1 MSIPKFSVRNSV
13 LVNMITIAVFILG
26 VIFARNLNREV
37 FPAIAYGYIIIVAP
51 YPGASPEE
59 IEKVV
64 TTPIEEEIADVDGIK
79 KLNSRTREGVATIII
94 QAESDVEGIELDQ
107 LFNDI
112 KTEVDKVDDLP
123 EDVDDIEFIKLSAE
137 FPAITVGFGGD
148 VPEEYLQNSADR
160 LKKKVELIDGV
171 GTVELWAYRDKEF
184 WVQVDPRK
192 LEAANL
198 TMTEI
203 INAIKYRNL
212 NIPGGSFDQG
222 RKEILL
228 RTMGEVENKDDIGGI
243 VVRSLPTG
251 TIKVKDIANVVETF
265 EEEDIIGRLNGT
277 RTVAL
282 FVNKKADGD
291 VIDIVK
297 EVKRLVKEEEK
308 LLPEGA
314 EIALV
319 QDISKYV
326 VRRQNTL
333 LFNGAIGLFLVILIL
348 YAFLESRVAF
358 WAAMGIPF
366 SFLLTIIIM
375 YYTGMSL
382 NMLSMFGLILV
393 LGIVVDDAIVV
404 SENVFRYREMG
415 LSPSEAAV
423 AGAEEVVLPV
433 TAAISTNIAA
443 FLPLLM
449 MVGIT
454 GKFLR
459 VIPEIVIIT
468 LLASLLEAFLVLPS
482 HLAEFVKIK
491 TDEKAKEA
499 RAWFNKV
506 RDFYGSVLGG
516 FLTRRYKIF
525 FGLLGVAVITIFF
538 ALLTMEFVFMGKS
551 RAEQFMINIYNP
563 VNSNIDETDRVVK
576 EVEKIVMES
585 TDASENISALI
596 TLVGY
601 IETGE
606 APIQGSY
613 VGQLWIELTK
623 HGYEDVGAEKIISEL
638 RKKTSLIP
646 GPTSITFTEL
656 HGGPPT
662 GSAVAMEIK
671 GEDFDVLRKLSEE
684 VKEELGK
691 IKGVKDIDDNFR
703 VGKEEIR
710 VIVDEHR
717 ARSLGLNVATVA
729 TEMRQAF
736 SGGDAGN
743 IRRGDKKIDIIVK
756 YADQFKNSD
765 YLMNF
770 SVPNSSGER
779 IPIKAFSE
787 IKYGE
792 GILRI
797 YHTERERSITVT
809 ADVEKEEI
817 TSGAVNEL
825 LIDKFGTVS
834 NKYPGVTFKYGGEYE
849 DTQESMDSMVKAFW
863 LAIFLI
869 YVILA
874 ALFKSF
880 VQPIIILFT
889 IPFSFIGVV
898 AGLFIMNIEL
908 SLLAVIG
915 IVALVGIVVNDSL
928 VLVDFINRARES
940 GMALYDAVIESGK
953 TRLRPILLTSLTT
966 IGGLGPM
973 AFGLGGSEPYLAPMA
988 ISIVWGLTFATVLT
1002 LLVIPCLYIIVEDI
1016 KVWIEK
1022 RVRGRI

>member
-1 MSIPKFSVRNSV
+1 MSIPKFSVRNPV

-26 VIFARNLNREV
+26 VMFARNLNREV

-64 TTPIEEEIADVDGIK
+64 TKPIEEEIADVDGIK
-79 KLNSRTREGVATIII
+79 KLESRTREGVATIIV
-94 QAESDVEGIELDQ
+94 QAESDIEGIKLDQ

-112 KTEVDKVDDLP
+112 KTEVDKVEDLP
-123 EDVDDIEFIKLSAE
+123 EDVDDIEYLKLSAE
-137 FPAITVGFGGD
+137 FPAITVGLSGD

-160 LKKKVELIDGV
+160 LKKRIELIDGV

-203 INAIKYRNL
+203 INAIKKRNL
-212 NIPGGSFDQG
+212 NIPGGSLDQG

-228 RTMGEVENKDDIGGI
+228 RTMGEVEDKGDIGS
-243 VVRSLPTG
+243 VVIRSLPTG

-277 RTVAL
+277 RTVAI
-282 FVNKKADGD
+282 FVNKKAKGD
-291 VIDIVK
+291 IIDIVK
-297 EVKRLVKEEEK
+297 EVKELVKEEEK

-314 EIALV
+314 GITLV

-333 LFNGAIGLFLVILIL
+333 LFNGAIGLILVLLVL
-348 YAFLESRVAF
+348 YTFLESRVAF

-366 SFLLTIIIM
+366 SFLLAIIIM
-375 YYTGMSL
+375 HYMGMSL

-404 SENVFRYREMG
+404 AENVFRYRERG
-415 LSPSEAAV
+415 LSPSEAAIT
-423 AGAEEVVLPV
+423 GTEEVFLPV

-454 GKFLR
+454 GKFLK
-459 VIPEIVIIT
+459 VIPQVVIIT
-468 LLASLLEAFLVLPS
+468 LLASLLEAFLILPS
-482 HLAEFVKIK
+482 HLAEFVKVK

-506 RDFYGSVLGG
+506 REFYGGLLGG
-516 FLTRRYKIF
+516 FLRRRYMIF
-525 FGLLGVAVITIFF
+525 LGLLGVAVITIVF
-538 ALLTMEFVFMGKS
+538 ALLTMEFVFMGKA

-563 VNSNIDETDRVVK
+563 VNSNLEETNRVVK

-585 TDASENISALI
+585 EGASENVAAMI
-596 TLVGY
+596 TLVGF

-613 VGQLWIELTK
+613 VGQLWIELTE
-623 HGYEDVGAEKIISEL
+623 HGYEKIGAENIINDL
-638 RKKTSLIP
+638 RDKTSLIP

-662 GSAVAMEIK
+662 GSAVAVEIR
-671 GEDFDVLRKLSEE
+671 GEDFDVLRKLSEQIK
-684 VKEELGK
+684 VELGK
-691 IKGVKDIDDNFR
+691 IEGVKDIDDNFR
-703 VGKEEIR
+703 VGKDEIR
-710 VIVDEHR
+710 VVVNEHR
-717 ARSLGLNVATVA
+717 ARSLGLDVATVA
-729 TEMRQAF
+729 AEIRHAF

-756 YADQFKNSD
+756 YADEFKNSD

-770 SVPNSSGER
+770 SVPNLSGER
-779 IPIKAFSE
+779 IPIKAFSD
-787 IKYGE
+787 IVYGE

-797 YHTERERSITVT
+797 YHSEKERNITVT
-809 ADVEKEEI
+809 ADVVKEKI
-817 TSGAVNEL
+817 TSGAVNKL
-825 LIDKFGTVS
+825 LIEKFGTVS
-834 NKYPGVTFKYGGEYE
+834 KEFPGVTFKYGGEYE
-849 DTQESMDSMVKAFW
+849 DTQESLDSMVRAFW

-874 ALFKSF
+874 ALFRSF
-880 VQPIIILFT
+880 VQPVIILFT

-898 AGLFIMNIEL
+898 AGLFIMDIEL

-940 GMALYDAVIESGK
+940 GMSLYDSVLESGK
-953 TRLRPILLTSLTT
+953 TRLRPVILTSLTT

-1002 LLVIPCLYIIVEDI
+1002 LLIIPCLYMIVEDI
-1016 KVWIEK
+1016 KESIV
-1022 RVRGRI
+1022 RRFRGRS